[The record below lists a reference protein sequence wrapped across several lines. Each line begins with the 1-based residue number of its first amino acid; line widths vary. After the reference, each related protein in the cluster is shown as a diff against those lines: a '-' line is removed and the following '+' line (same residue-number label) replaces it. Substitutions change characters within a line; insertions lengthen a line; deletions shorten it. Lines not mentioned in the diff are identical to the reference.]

1 MAFGFSN
8 KGTEKI
14 KKDVKQLQE
23 RVEELEKVDMQKVLR
38 NIEQLQ
44 KGGDFLR
51 DRQKEL
57 EKRIKKLEDEK
68 LGKWK

>member
-38 NIEQLQ
+38 DIEQLQ